1 MTRAG
6 LIAAACLAITVVPS
20 VAEPLASPIITDTT
34 DLKASNALGAIAE
47 DYVKV
52 TLALGEKEAGYVDA
66 YYGPAKW
73 AEAAKTDPR
82 DMRELGNA
90 LVELMQRL
98 DALPK
103 SDDPLIEARKRFLS
117 AQLEAAVTRHAMIQ
131 GEIFAFA
138 KEAEGLF
145 GVTPELRPLEEF
157 DPVLEEI
164 ENLAPGDGP
173 LSERVAALEK
183 GYIIPKDR
191 LQIVFD
197 TAIAECKAR
206 TAKYFDLPEG
216 ENFKLEFVTGKSWSG
231 YNYYQGN
238 YQSLIQVNTDLPI
251 FIGRAVDLGC
261 HEGYPGH
268 HVYNMLLERNLTKG
282 RGWQEFSVYPLYSP
296 QSLIAEGS
304 ANYGIE
310 LAFSGQDRLDY
321 ERDILYPLAG
331 LDPDTAAA
339 YWALQIAKQAL
350 SGARMTITQ
359 RYLDGEITR
368 EQAIVLTQK
377 YQLVSR
383 ERAEQMTDFAEQYRS
398 YVINYGLGM
407 EMVRDWIEAQGDA
420 PVWRWKAMERLL
432 SEPMLPG
439 DLVGV
444 SAEADHSEAASK
456 IWREF
461 VPDSG
466 QADTVQGELL
476 RSVEKLRDEAIRN
489 GNGNWDEGFEI
500 LITYLEEKLLDE
512 PLFEESDRSEI
523 AKILG
528 RLQKFDNPLMN
539 DEPYDFLVARVVDY
553 YDFHGSQPRISNP
566 ELKR

>member
-1 MTRAG
+1 VRNIG
-6 LIAAACLAITVVPS
+6 LALAVCLTLSGCAAVAKPAVPPAAPES
-20 VAEPLASPIITDTT
+20 ADMEAADE
-34 DLKASNALGAIAE
+34 LGAIAD
-47 DYVKV
+47 DYVKL
-52 TLALGEKEAGYVDA
+52 TLALGEQEAGYVDA
-66 YYGPAKW
+66 YYGPAAW

-82 DMRELGNA
+82 DMHELGNA
-90 LVELMQRL
+90 LVLLIERI
-98 DALPK
+98 DGLPK
-103 SDDPLIEARKRFLS
+103 SDDPLVEARKRFLS
-117 AQLEAAVTRHAMIQ
+117 AQLEAAITRHAMIQ
-131 GEIFAFA
+131 GEVFPFVR
-138 KEAEGLF
+138 EAQGLF
-145 GVTPELRPLEEF
+145 GVTPELKPLKEF

-164 ENLAPGDGP
+164 ENLVPGEGP
-173 LSERVAALEK
+173 LSARVAAFEN
-183 GYIIPKDR
+183 GYVIPKDR
-191 LQIVFD
+191 LQAVFD

-310 LAFSGQDRLDY
+310 LAFGGEERLEY
-321 ERDILYPLAG
+321 ERDVLYPLAG

-350 SGARMTITQ
+350 NGARMTIAQ
-359 RYLDGEITR
+359 RYLDGDITR
-368 EQAIVLTQK
+368 DEAIALNQK
-377 YQLVSR
+377 YQLVSA
-383 ERAEQMTDFAEQYRS
+383 ERAAQMTDFNEQYRS

-439 DLVGV
+439 DLVG
-444 SAEADHSEAASK
+444 
-456 IWREF
+456 
-461 VPDSG
+461 
-466 QADTVQGELL
+466 
-476 RSVEKLRDEAIRN
+476 
-489 GNGNWDEGFEI
+489 
-500 LITYLEEKLLDE
+500 
-512 PLFEESDRSEI
+512 
-523 AKILG
+523 
-528 RLQKFDNPLMN
+528 
-539 DEPYDFLVARVVDY
+539 
-553 YDFHGSQPRISNP
+553 P
-566 ELKR
+566 E

>member
-1 MTRAG
+1 MKSIG
-6 LIAAACLAITVVPS
+6 LFGAACLGLSACAPTTGPVARPV
-20 VAEPLASPIITDTT
+20 VAETGGVKATDE
-34 DLKASNALGAIAE
+34 LGAIAT
-47 DYVKV
+47 DYVKL
-52 TLALGEKEAGYVDA
+52 TLALGEQEAGYVDA
-66 YYGPAKW
+66 YYGPPAW
-73 AEAAKTDPR
+73 AEAAKADKR
-82 DMRELGNA
+82 DMRQLGNA

-98 DALPK
+98 DALPE
-103 SDDPLIEARKRFLS
+103 SDDPLVEARKRFLS

-131 GEIFAFA
+131 GEVFSFA
-138 KEAEGLF
+138 KEAQGLF
-145 GVTPELRPLEEF
+145 GVTPELKPLEEF

-164 ENLAPGDGP
+164 DNIVPGSGP
-173 LSERVAALEK
+173 LSERVAAFEK
-183 GYIIPKDR
+183 DYIIPRDR
-191 LQIVFD
+191 LQAVFD

-206 TAKYFDLPEG
+206 TAQYFDLPEG
-216 ENFKLEFVTGKSWSG
+216 ENFKMEFVTGKSWSG

-238 YQSLIQVNTDLPI
+238 YQSLIQINTDLPI

-321 ERDILYPLAG
+321 ERDVLYPLAG

-350 SGARMTITQ
+350 SGARMTIAQ

-368 EQAIVLTQK
+368 EEAVALNQK

-383 ERAEQMTDFAEQYRS
+383 ERAEQMVDFNEQYRS

-407 EMVRDWIEAQGDA
+407 EMVRDWVETQGDA

-439 DLVGV
+439 DLVV
-444 SAEADHSEAASK
+444 D
-456 IWREF
+456 
-461 VPDSG
+461 
-466 QADTVQGELL
+466 
-476 RSVEKLRDEAIRN
+476 
-489 GNGNWDEGFEI
+489 
-500 LITYLEEKLLDE
+500 
-512 PLFEESDRSEI
+512 
-523 AKILG
+523 
-528 RLQKFDNPLMN
+528 
-539 DEPYDFLVARVVDY
+539 VA
-553 YDFHGSQPRISNP
+553 N
-566 ELKR
+566 